1 MLANLPFAIRSL
13 GQDIHNKLGS
23 VANSFN

>member
-13 GQDIHNKLGS
+13 GQDIHNKLGI
-23 VANSFN
+23 VANGFN